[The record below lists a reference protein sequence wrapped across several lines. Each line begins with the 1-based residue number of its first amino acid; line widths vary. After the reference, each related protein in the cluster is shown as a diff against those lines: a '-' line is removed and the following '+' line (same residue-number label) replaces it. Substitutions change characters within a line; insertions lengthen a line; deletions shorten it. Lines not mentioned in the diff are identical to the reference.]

1 MTDEEIEKALKDRA
15 YEISYGDHNDKW
27 IVPKDKLSQETL
39 EYINR
44 LKEACESAIQSFTRM
59 ETLYK
64 VKCTELEC
72 AKEQIRKNMA
82 KEILQEFIVYAKE
95 QIRGDDDYS
104 FAFRS
109 MLDSLYL
116 KADELGVE
124 LDNA

>member
-1 MTDEEIEKALKDRA
+1 MTDEEIEKVLKDRS

-39 EYINR
+39 EYINH

-72 AKEQIRKNMA
+72 AKEQIRKDTT
-82 KEILQEFIVYAKE
+82 KEILQAISECRTVLSDV
-95 QIRGDDDYS
+95 RGKRYN
-104 FAFRS
+104 RYE
-109 MLDSLYL
+109 LDQ
-116 KADELGVE
+116 KDFENIADRFGVE
-124 LDNA
+124 VDDE